1 MAGETQWACKGRG
14 GLAAAKSLQ
23 LCPTLGDPIDGSP
36 PGSPIPGIL
45 QARTLESGAWRGM
58 QIQTS
63 TWESCSACQWTQL
76 ALGLPCAL
84 SDCAC
89 LGGEKTSLLPGPY
102 PSTAHTQEEARA
114 LRARGAGELGLETQ
128 PAPGVGCAA
137 CPFKQEAF
145 DMSARQGPQLPL
157 PGIHFFPN
165 IHDSKEP

>member
-1 MAGETQWACKGRG
+1 
-14 GLAAAKSLQ
+14 
-23 LCPTLGDPIDGSP
+23 
-36 PGSPIPGIL
+36 
-45 QARTLESGAWRGM
+45 M

-63 TWESCSACQWTQL
+63 TWESCSTCQWTQL

-102 PSTAHTQEEARA
+102 PGTAHTQEDEARA

-145 DMSARQGPQLPL
+145 DMSARQGSQLQEAFDTSARQGPQLPL